1 MAPVKLFLVTNV
13 LIQCKAQGRDF
24 LDFMHSPKIS
34 WHKFSVLIRKG
45 ATVVGAGRQII
56 VLTILYSVSMKSPN
70 SQVFCV
76 R

>member
-13 LIQCKAQGRDF
+13 LISVRLTADF
-24 LDFMHSPKIS
+24 LDLMHSPKIS

-45 ATVVGAGRQII
+45 ATVVGGGSQII

-70 SQVFCV
+70 SRVFYV